1 MNYIKETIHT
11 IEKEFTD
18 WRRYFHGIP
27 ETAMEERQTAAGIAE
42 KLSSWGLEVRT
53 GIGGTGVLGILRGV
67 KEGRTLG
74 IRADIDALPVTEE
87 TGLPFAST
95 HAGKMHACGHDGH
108 IAIAL
113 GAAKVLSGMRGKLR
127 GTVVFIFQPGEEVLN
142 GAQKMID
149 DGAIEDPKLAAVVG
163 LHIWPALPLGSIA
176 VRGGAVMAAVDRFNV
191 VLIGRGGHG
200 AIPQKSVD
208 PVVMASE
215 VVLSLQRIV
224 SREIDPL
231 KAGVLTIGRIQGGT
245 AFNVIPERVE
255 LEGTV
260 RTFDPEIREFIPKR
274 MEEIIGGIAGGS
286 RGSYKFDYEFGIPA
300 TINDEALAER
310 FRKTI
315 EEILGPEK
323 TVTRLPPSMGGEDFA
338 LFQEKVPGVYLFL
351 GTACEERPPYP
362 IHHPK
367 YTIDERVLPVG
378 VRVFCEIAVSFLGE
392 IPGDRG

>member
-1 MNYIKETIHT
+1 MNHFKETIHAL
-11 IEKEFTD
+11 EKEFID
-18 WRRYFHGIP
+18 WRRFFHGIP
-27 ETAMEERQTAAGIAE
+27 EIAMEERKTAAGIVE
-42 KLSSWGLEVRT
+42 KLSSWGLEVRA
-53 GIGGTGVLGILRGV
+53 GIGGTGVLGILRGA

-87 TGLPFAST
+87 TGLQFASSHT
-95 HAGKMHACGHDGH
+95 GRMHACGHDGH

-113 GAAKVLSGMRGKLR
+113 GAAKVLSGLR
-127 GTVVFIFQPGEEVLN
+127 EELKGTVVFIFQPGEEVLN

-149 DGAIEDPKLAAVVG
+149 DGALDDPKPDAVVG
-163 LHIWPALPLGSIA
+163 LHIWPDLPLGSVA
-176 VRGGAVMAAVDRFNV
+176 VRGGAVMAAVDRFNA

-231 KAGVLTIGRIQGGT
+231 KAGVLTVGRIQGGT

-260 RTFDPEIREFIPKR
+260 RTFDTEIRELIPKR
-274 MEEIIGGIAGGS
+274 MEEIIAGIASGS
-286 RGSYKFDYEFGIPA
+286 RGSYNFDYEFGIPA
-300 TINDEALAER
+300 TVNDEALAES

-315 EEILGPEK
+315 EKTFGKEK
-323 TVTRLPPSMGGEDFA
+323 TITRLPPSMGGEDFA

-367 YTIDERVLPVG
+367 YTLDERVLPVG
-378 VRVFCEIAVSFLGE
+378 VQVFCEIAAEFLGDGGRE
-392 IPGDRG
+392 